1 MCTKLHSQMLH
12 GTKVAYVNA
21 IGSQVVKRP
30 MAGEKLSS
38 HPHLAIGSQ
47 VAVYQGA
54 EEIDEEPE
62 VLLHMIYMYFP
73 NYIRTVLF
81 FDDGSSCS
89 LITHKLAG
97 FLGLKGR
104 DVTQYMEVAGHDFE
118 KHETKLYQLELVDTH
133 TPPWTSCTS

>member
-1 MCTKLHSQMLH
+1 
-12 GTKVAYVNA
+12 
-21 IGSQVVKRP
+21 
-30 MAGEKLSS
+30 MAGGKLSS
-38 HPHLAIGSQ
+38 HPQFAIGSQ

-89 LITHKLAG
+89 STRDCARSERHAARSFARFPRLTFVYMVTRLVFLFLTREKSLYYTKMLI
-97 FLGLKGR
+97 R
-104 DVTQYMEVAGHDFE
+104 
-118 KHETKLYQLELVDTH
+118 
-133 TPPWTSCTS
+133 